1 MKLAE
6 FRFLADENI
15 HADVVQYL
23 TQQGFDVLDV
33 FQAQLVGSDDETVL
47 RRAAAEDRVVLTH
60 DRDFGTLAVLAG
72 CPVVG
77 IVYLRPGHINPQ
89 FTVASL
95 QGLLLKS
102 LDLTPPFILVAQRRG
117 PHLTVRLRRL

>member
-89 FTVASL
+89 FTIASL

-117 PHLTVRLRRL
+117 PQLTVRLRRL